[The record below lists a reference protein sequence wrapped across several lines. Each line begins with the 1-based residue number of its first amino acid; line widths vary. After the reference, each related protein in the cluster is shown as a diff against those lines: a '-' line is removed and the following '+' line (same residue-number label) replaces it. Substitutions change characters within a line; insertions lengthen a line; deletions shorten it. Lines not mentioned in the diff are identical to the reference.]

1 MSEANVE
8 IARAAIEAVLRRPK
22 PDYAAMNT
30 LFYPNHEFLSYL
42 EGAVEGRSGSH
53 RGAQGWREYQTSLA
67 ETFEWEMALE
77 EVTEIDHQRVLAVL
91 STKVRGRQSGAAT
104 EQRLAAVLTAR
115 EGKVVRTQLYGSPE
129 EALEAAGLSE

>member
-1 MSEANVE
+1 
-8 IARAAIEAVLRRPK
+8 
-22 PDYAAMNT
+22 
-30 LFYPNHEFLSYL
+30 
-42 EGAVEGRSGSH
+42 
-53 RGAQGWREYQTSLA
+53 
-67 ETFEWEMALE
+67 MALE

-129 EALEAAGLSE
+129 KALEAAGLSE